1 MKYLAIVES
10 AAKRQKIQ
18 SYLNKVPGHEFIVEA
33 SFGHIRYFENGLK
46 SIDIENDYKPTYAVT
61 TDKKKVVSKLKAV
74 QKKVDEVVI
83 ATDIDREGEA
93 IGFHLVDVLGLDPEN
108 TIRICFNEITQK
120 ALLEAWDTRR
130 TLNRHFYNSQQTRSI
145 LDLLIGFKISPIL
158 WKNIKPKLSTGRC
171 QSPSLKMLCEREQL
185 ISSFNSVKTFKIT
198 GMFTI
203 MKHRCSTNYFKEIK
217 EKSEAERV
225 LSEAINL
232 TYDLT
237 HSREQNKMVTT
248 NSPAPYI
255 TSSIQQDASSK
266 FGLSPKVTMKELQ
279 QLYEKGKITYMRTD
293 STFISE
299 HFMGVL
305 ETYINAHYPG
315 EFKRKVQKNKKNA
328 QEAHECIRPV
338 DINEQ
343 LDDSFDATKKKLF
356 EMIRKRTIASQ
367 MKPFIEENYKYI
379 FVDTE
384 SKKHAF
390 WMTQSKFIEL
400 GWKKVY
406 WVAEEDREDG
416 SKFIDSVE
424 LKTYNPFEITALEKN
439 SKPPARYTEASLVK
453 ELENK
458 GIGRPSTFSNI
469 VSKLFE
475 REYATKETKHNY
487 KDVGLVKMTA
497 KPQKEIEESV
507 KKTKSTSEKNKIF
520 VTEIGKLVNS
530 FMIEHFEQISS
541 YDFTSAIESDLDKI
555 CNEEEHWVDVIHK
568 VYTSFNPK
576 VVELSSSDEFKSN
589 FKKAKSNLIGE
600 YLGKNVYSY
609 IGKFGPCIQL
619 GDYDKE
625 SGEKPR
631 YVSLSKEDYT
641 DITTITLDQAIE
653 LLQYPKDMGL
663 HNGKPVL
670 IKKGKY
676 GMYIECDRKR
686 VSIESGD
693 VTLTDCISKLNE
705 KSGNVIHDFGTI
717 LVLKGKYGPY
727 IKRNKQN
734 YSVPPKYKGEG
745 VLESCTKVDIER
757 IIEEVI
763 EWKSKNKK

>member
-18 SYLNKVPGHEFIVEA
+18 TYLNKVKGHEFIVEA

-46 SIDIENDYKPTYAVT
+46 SIDIDNGYKPTYAIT
-61 TDKKKVVSKLKAV
+61 KEKQKVVSKLRSL
-74 QKKVDEVVI
+74 QKKVDDVVI

-93 IGFHLVDVLGLDPEN
+93 IGFHLVDVLGLNPEN

-130 TLNRHFYNSQQTRSI
+130 TLNHHFYNSQQTRSI

-171 QSPSLKMLCEREQL
+171 QSPSLKMLCEREQK
-185 ISSFNSVKTFKIT
+185 ISDFNSVKTFKIT
-198 GMFTI
+198 GMFNVL
-203 MKHRCSTNYFKEIK
+203 KHKCSTYYFKEVQD
-217 EKSEAERV
+217 KSEAESI
-225 LSEAINL
+225 LKEAINL
-232 TYDLT
+232 TYTLT
-237 HSREQNKMVTT
+237 HSSDQNKIATT
-248 NSPAPYI
+248 NSPPPYI
-255 TSSIQQDASSK
+255 TSSIQQDASSN

-293 STFISE
+293 STFISK
-299 HFMGVL
+299 HFMGIL
-305 ETYINAHYPG
+305 ETYINKHYPG
-315 EFKRKVQKNKKNA
+315 EFKCKVQKNKKNA

-343 LDDSFDATKKKLF
+343 LDDSFDNTKKKLF

-367 MKPFIEENYKYI
+367 MKPYIDETYKYI
-379 FVDTE
+379 FVSEGTL
-384 SKKHAF
+384 KHAF
-390 WMTQSKFIEL
+390 WMTQYKIIKL
-400 GWKKVY
+400 GWKRVY
-406 WVAEEDREDG
+406 WVTEEDREDG

-424 LKTYNPFEITALEKN
+424 LKKYNPLEITALEKN

-458 GIGRPSTFSNI
+458 GIGRPSTFSSI

-487 KDVGLVKMTA
+487 KDVNLIKLTVK
-497 KPQKEIEESV
+497 PSKEVEESV

-520 VTEIGKLVNS
+520 VSEIGKLVNS

-555 CNEEEHWVDVIHK
+555 SNEEENWVDVIDK

-576 VVELSSSDEFKSN
+576 VVELSSSDEFKSK
-589 FKKAKSNLIGE
+589 FKKAKTNQIGE

-609 IGKFGPCIQL
+609 VGKFGPCIQY
-619 GDYDKE
+619 GDYNKE
-625 SGEKPR
+625 TGEKPR
-631 YVSLSKEDYT
+631 YVSLSKDDYT
-641 DITTITLDQAIE
+641 DIANIPLDQAIE
-653 LLQYPKDMGL
+653 LLKYPKDMGM
-663 HNGKPVL
+663 HNGNPVL

-676 GMYIECDRKR
+676 GMYIECNKKR

-693 VTLTDCISKLNE
+693 ITLEDCIAKLNE

-717 LVLKGKYGPY
+717 MVLNGKYGPY
-727 IKRNKQN
+727 IKSEGKN
-734 YSVPPKYKGEG
+734 YSVPPKYRKEEK
-745 VLESCTKVDIER
+745 LKALTKKAVIGIIDD
-757 IIEEVI
+757 IIEYRN
-763 EWKSKNKK
+763 SK